1 MSLGFLR
8 AYSGQRVA
16 AYAPQPPLPTRPS
29 DDEDL
34 DAEEVKRGLGYEIDM
49 ELWEPQEVIV
59 PPGWHPKDWL
69 ERPVRFVDGKDVGET
84 VAWLKAP
91 GGYPVPV
98 RLSEI
103 GGVAVR
109 LVDGVCQREFEVVE
123 RVVSMVVN
131 PFPWDQVESFAAAL
145 QQHGFRLLPAEPP
158 GGAPSYDFEEMRKAA
173 QNRSNDEMGVLEE
186 AALAQDPLVPTV
198 IDGRLEPRQGGLDQ
212 VHSPAVGVVKTH
224 LKPYL
229 HALGMQVLYD
239 LKLGERTPL
248 FALPKQKL
256 PVVSWYL
263 RLSPAGNSMPNWG
276 LIRVEVPLRW
286 FERLA
291 TDRQKQY
298 VSFLSRMLCDYRTR
312 DGHYARAPVSLHPI
326 VRAEALLGALFTP
339 RNVLT
344 NRFYHLTNL

>member
-8 AYSGQRVA
+8 TYSGRRVTG
-16 AYAPQPPLPTRPS
+16 YAPQPPLPTHPT
-29 DDEDL
+29 DDDDL

-49 ELWEPQEVIV
+49 DSWEPQQVIV
-59 PPGWHPKDWL
+59 PPKWHPNDWL
-69 ERPVRFVDGKDVGET
+69 ERPIRFIDGKDVGET
-84 VAWLKAP
+84 VASLKAP

-109 LVDGVCQREFEVVE
+109 VVDGVCRREFEIVE

-158 GGAPSYDFEEMRKAA
+158 GGEPSYDFEEMRKAA
-173 QNRSNDEMGVLEE
+173 QNRSNTEMGVLEE
-186 AALAQDPLVPTV
+186 AALAQDPLTPTV
-198 IDGRLEPRQGGLDQ
+198 VDGRLEPRQGGLDQ
-212 VHSPAVGVVKTH
+212 MHSPAVGVVKTH
-224 LKPYL
+224 MKPYL

-239 LKLGERTPL
+239 LKPGERTPL
-248 FALPKQKL
+248 FVLRKQKL
-256 PVVSWYL
+256 QVASWYI
-263 RLSPAGNSMPNWG
+263 RLSPAGTAMPNWG
-276 LIRVEVPLRW
+276 LIRVELPLKW
-286 FERLA
+286 FECLDTSSR
-291 TDRQKQY
+291 KQY
-298 VSFLSRMLCDYRTR
+298 VAFLSLTLCEYRCR
-312 DGHYARAPVSLHPI
+312 DSHYARAPVSLHPI

-344 NRFYHLTNL
+344 SRFYHLTNL